1 MERRFVM
8 VKKIK
13 KNGLLIVILLALF
26 GFGVKHVVSAAQVAS
41 VIATRH
47 EVWYVYGGKKVS
59 YRWKQLNFKNG
70 FSYKITSSHYD
81 DGVNP
86 GYMYTYHYTVN

>member
-1 MERRFVM
+1 M

-41 VIATRH
+41 VPATRY

-59 YRWKQLNFKNG
+59 YRWKQLNFRNG
-70 FSYKITSSHYD
+70 FDYTTTSYPKSYGI
-81 DGVNP
+81 NP
-86 GYMYTYHYTVN
+86 GTMTIYNYRVY

>member
-59 YRWKQLNFKNG
+59 YRWKQLNFRSG
-70 FSYKITSSHYD
+70 FDYSTSSYPKN
-81 DGVNP
+81 DGINP
-86 GYMYTYHYTVN
+86 GTMTIYHYRVY

>member
-1 MERRFVM
+1 M
-8 VKKIK
+8 VKKFK
-13 KNGLLIVILLALF
+13 KNRLLLVILLALF
-26 GFGVKHVVSAAQVAS
+26 GFGVKQVVSAAQVAS
-41 VIATRH
+41 VPATRY

-70 FSYKITSSHYD
+70 FSYRTTSRRYD

>member
-1 MERRFVM
+1 M
-8 VKKIK
+8 VKKFK
-13 KNGLLIVILLALF
+13 KNRLLLVILLALF

-41 VIATRH
+41 VPATRY

-70 FSYKITSSHYD
+70 FSHRTTSRRYD